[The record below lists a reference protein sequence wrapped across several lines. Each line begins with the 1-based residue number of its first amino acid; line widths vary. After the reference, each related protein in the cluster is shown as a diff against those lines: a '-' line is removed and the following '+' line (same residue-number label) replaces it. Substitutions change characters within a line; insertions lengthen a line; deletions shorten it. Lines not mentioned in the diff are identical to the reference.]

1 MTSTDIYTIPYTYLI
16 THIPTDKKYYG
27 VRFAK
32 GCNPSDLWLT
42 YFTSS
47 KYVKSLIKDYG
58 IESFNIE
65 IRKIFN
71 SVEKARKW
79 ETKVLKRMSVS
90 KRDDYINK
98 TDNISIPPLFG
109 LDNASSKLEV
119 KKRISEGLLKYYETH
134 DNARKGKPGH
144 LGSDKQ
150 KQAVSK
156 SSSERVWSEESLLKL
171 SVSQTGLKK
180 PPLSINH
187 KQKISEFQKG
197 KPKLKIQCPHCDVI
211 GGVNTMGRWH
221 FDNCTLRR

>member
-1 MTSTDIYTIPYTYLI
+1 MTSTDIYTIPYTYLL
-16 THIPTDKKYYG
+16 THAQTGKRYYG

-32 GCNPSDLWLT
+32 GCNPSDLFVT

-47 KYVKSLIKDYG
+47 KYVKLLIKEYG
-58 IESFNIE
+58 IESFKFE
-65 IRKIFN
+65 IRKTFD

-79 ETKVLKRMSVS
+79 ETKVLSKIGVT
-90 KRDDYINK
+90 KRDDYLNK
-98 TDNISIPPLFG
+98 TDNISRPPIYG
-109 LDNASSKLEV
+109 LGNPVHQVGV
-119 KKRISEGLLKYYETH
+119 KKKISKSLLKYYETN

-144 LGSDKQ
+144 LGSVKQ

-156 SSSERVWSEESLLKL
+156 SNSERVWSEESLLKL

-187 KQKISEFQKG
+187 KQKISEFHKR

-221 FDNCTLRR
+221 FDNCKLRR